1 MAEPPPYNPL
11 LVGLARR
18 EVASQQV
25 GQGDACGPVVHALHR
40 EGVHAGIE
48 VADHRSHVEEARD
61 GPIVCIECLQADER
75 EPLYGQQAWPVG
87 FLPLLKAY
95 WRRTDK

>member
-1 MAEPPPYNPL
+1 MAEPPPYNPPT
-11 LVGLARR
+11 RR
-18 EVASQQV
+18 TCPPRGRVPA
-25 GQGDACGPVVHALHR
+25 GDARGPVVHALHR

-61 GPIVCIECLQADER
+61 GLIVCIECLQVDER

-95 WRRTDK
+95 R